1 MLPERLNFAIAR
13 HCVVA
18 CRGCYSFFGRGEP
31 ELAPF
36 ARSAAA
42 FARLGLS
49 KMTLS
54 GGDPLTLP
62 DLPAWLEAFRGVGFQ
77 AIKLDTVGVGLFA
90 PERPAAPTPG
100 ALLAL
105 VDELAIPL
113 DGWSNASAALFRR
126 GRSDLHDRTLDLL
139 ALLDAV
145 AGAPKLIINTVVHR
159 GNVAELHRLQPLLA
173 PLNHVARWN
182 LFQYTATD
190 QASAAANADFG
201 ISDAVFQAARRDFFD
216 RFGPV
221 VLPRSN
227 AATQFLSSADRLGH
241 YLLVNSDGVAWLPTA
256 GGLTHSLGPVFGRE
270 AEVLAHWAR
279 AVRGLGLPA

>member
-13 HCVVA
+13 HCIVA
-18 CRGCYSFFGRGEP
+18 CRGCYAFFGGGEP
-31 ELAPF
+31 RIAPF

-42 FARLGLS
+42 FARLGLG

-54 GGDPLTLP
+54 GGDPLTLS
-62 DLPAWLEAFRGVGFQ
+62 DLPAWLGAFRGAGFHT
-77 AIKLDTVGVGLFA
+77 IKLDTVGVGLLT
-90 PERPAAPTPG
+90 PERQSAPTPE

-139 ALLDAV
+139 AHLDA
-145 AGAPKLIINTVVHR
+145 ATGAARLIINTVVHR

-173 PLNHVARWN
+173 PLKHVVRWN

-190 QASAAANADFG
+190 QARAGANADFA
-201 ISDAVFQAARRDFFD
+201 ISDAVFLAAARNFFD
-216 RFGPV
+216 CFGPV
-221 VLPRSN
+221 ALPCSN
-227 AATQFLSSADRLGH
+227 ATAQFLSRADRLGH

-256 GGLTHSLGPVFGRE
+256 DGTTHNLGSVFGRE
-270 AEVLAHWAR
+270 AEVLVEWAR
-279 AVRGLGLPA
+279 AVRGLWVPA